1 MSKINSHNSNP
12 ILRFQKKYFL
22 LGVFLFLI
30 EVLIAVYIQ
39 DGFIRPYLGDFLVV
53 ILLYCLIKSFIDI
66 PVLSLSISVLLF
78 SYMVEILQY
87 FNFVQLIG
95 LEDSRLANIIIGNS
109 FAWKDLL
116 AYTFGILLV
125 LWLEWRK

>member
-1 MSKINSHNSNP
+1 MSKINSHNLKS
-12 ILRFQKKYFL
+12 LFRFQKKYFL
-22 LGVFLFLI
+22 LGVFIFGI

-109 FAWKDLL
+109 FARKDLL

>member
-1 MSKINSHNSNP
+1 MNSHNLNS
-12 ILRFQKKYFL
+12 IFRFQKKYFL
-22 LGVFLFLI
+22 LGVFLFGI

-78 SYMVEILQY
+78 SYVVEILQY

-116 AYTFGILLV
+116 AYTFGILMV